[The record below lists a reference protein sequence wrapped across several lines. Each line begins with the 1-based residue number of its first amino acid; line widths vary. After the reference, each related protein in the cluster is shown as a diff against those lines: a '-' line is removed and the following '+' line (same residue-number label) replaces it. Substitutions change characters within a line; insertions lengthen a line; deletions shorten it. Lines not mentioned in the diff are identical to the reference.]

1 MKKTILFLFCICCFI
16 PASKA
21 GNEPQSIGARSNALG
36 GAGLTLAD
44 PFSLFNNQAAMA
56 FIKDISIGL
65 FTERR
70 FMLSELGYNA
80 GGVIIPTK
88 SGVFGLSFNYAG
100 FDVYNEK
107 KAGLSYARLF
117 TEKIS
122 GGIQIDYLGT
132 SIAEYGNGSTFTFE
146 AGLMV
151 KITDKFSTG
160 AHVFNPVRVNSGF
173 VEEKVP
179 TTLKLGVSYEP
190 GKKVWLAAEAKKNI
204 DEPAQFCAGLEYRVI
219 DALHLRAGFE
229 TNPGLYSFG
238 VGINVQQLKIDLA
251 TTYHQVL
258 GVSPQ
263 ISLSYAFS
271 KKK

>member
-1 MKKTILFLFCICCFI
+1 MKKTLLLFFSIGSFV
-16 PASKA
+16 AAAYA
-21 GNEPQSIGARSNALG
+21 GNEPQAVGARSNALG
-36 GAGLTLAD
+36 GTGLTLAD

-56 FIKDISIGL
+56 FVKDISIGL

-70 FMLSELGYNA
+70 FMMSELSYSA
-80 GGVIIPTK
+80 GGVTLPTK
-88 SGVFGLSFNYAG
+88 SGVFGINVSYAG

-117 TEKIS
+117 SKKIS
-122 GGIQIDYLGT
+122 AGIQFDYLGT

-146 AGLMV
+146 AGLLV

-173 VEEKVP
+173 IDEKVP

-190 GKKVWLAAEAKKNI
+190 SDKVWLSAEAKKNI
-204 DEPAQFCAGLEYRVI
+204 DQSPQFCAGLEYRVI

-263 ISLSYAFS
+263 LSISYAFA